1 MRNDIKKID
10 NVTKEMEVNNKLYYD
25 MLKEFY
31 DCLDD
36 YYYFADEDDMMD
48 DFETLYFKRRVLSVM
63 EKHDIPFRAA
73 IGLFFHKNRL
83 ALLNM
88 YRDEYIEDD
97 GSDVEIFTFILKLGY
112 RFYDLISYLG
122 DNEEKVYEMVKLHRK
137 LEFEEKKV
145 PDLSRCSS

>member
-1 MRNDIKKID
+1 MRNDIRKID
-10 NVTKEMEVNNKLYYD
+10 NITNEMEVNNKLYYD
-25 MLKEFY
+25 MLDEFY
-31 DCLDD
+31 EGLDD
-36 YYYFADEDDMMD
+36 YFYAADEDDIMD

-88 YRDEYIEDD
+88 YKDEYIEDD
-97 GSDVEIFTFILKLGY
+97 CSDVEIFAFILELGY

-122 DNEEKVYEMVKLHRK
+122 DNEDKVYEIVKKYREL
-137 LEFEEKKV
+137 EEKEQKTRY
-145 PDLSRCSS
+145 RCMI

>member
-10 NVTKEMEVNNKLYYD
+10 NVTKEMEVNNKLYYE

-36 YYYFADEDDMMD
+36 YYYYADEDDMMD

-88 YRDEYIEDD
+88 YKDEYIEDD
-97 GSDVEIFTFILKLGY
+97 GSDVEIFAFILELGY

-122 DNEEKVYEMVKLHRK
+122 NSEEKVYEMVKLHRK

-145 PDLSRCSS
+145 PDLSRCNS

>member
-1 MRNDIKKID
+1 MRNDIKRID
-10 NVTKEMEVNNKLYYD
+10 NVTKEMEVNNKLYYE

-36 YYYFADEDDMMD
+36 YYYFTDEDDMMD

-73 IGLFFHKNRL
+73 IGLFFHRNRL

-88 YRDEYIEDD
+88 YKDEYIEDD
-97 GSDVEIFTFILKLGY
+97 GSDVEIFAFILELGY

-122 DNEEKVYEMVKLHRK
+122 DSEDKVYEMVKRYR
-137 LEFEEKKV
+137 EMDEKEREM
-145 PDLSRCSS
+145 PDLCRCHS

>member
-10 NVTKEMEVNNKLYYD
+10 NVTKEMEVNNELYYD
-25 MLKEFY
+25 MLDELFDSVFDFY
-31 DCLDD
+31 YCT
-36 YYYFADEDDMMD
+36 AEEDMMD
-48 DFETLYFKRRVLSVM
+48 TFEVLYFKRRILSVM
-63 EKHDIPFRAA
+63 EKNDIPFRAA
-73 IGLFFHKNRL
+73 IGLFFHRNRL

-88 YRDEYIEDD
+88 YKDEYIEDD
-97 GSDVEIFTFILKLGY
+97 GSDVEIFAFILELGY

-122 DNEEKVYEMVKLHRK
+122 DSEEKVYEMVKLHRK

>member
-1 MRNDIKKID
+1 MRNDIKKIN

-25 MLKEFY
+25 MLEEFY
-31 DCLDD
+31 EGLDD
-36 YYYFADEDDMMD
+36 YFYAADEDDIMD

-88 YRDEYIEDD
+88 YKDEYIEDD
-97 GSDVEIFTFILKLGY
+97 CSDVEIFAFILELGY

-122 DNEEKVYEMVKLHRK
+122 DNEDKVYEIVKKYREL
-137 LEFEEKKV
+137 EEKEEEIRY
-145 PDLSRCSS
+145 RCMI

>member
-10 NVTKEMEVNNKLYYD
+10 NITQEMEVNNKLYYE

-31 DCLDD
+31 DCHDD
-36 YYYFADEDDMMD
+36 YYYFADEDDMID

-73 IGLFFHKNRL
+73 IGLFFHGNRL

-88 YRDEYIEDD
+88 YKDEYIEDD
-97 GSDVEIFTFILKLGY
+97 GSDVEIFAFILELGY

-122 DNEEKVYEMVKLHRK
+122 DSEEKVYEMVKLHRK
-137 LEFEEKKV
+137 LEFDEKKV
-145 PDLSRCSS
+145 PDFSRCNS